1 MKVDVFRCGNC
12 RECSV
17 QQRVW
22 PTYLAIPA
30 ILSDLLCCPHPRSF
44 CHKKSS
50 EGREMSC
57 FLLQTEAII
66 FGTRTFLDTKVWW
79 LVVREVNQSPRSTIQ
94 TWSYM
99 MGIKF
104 GEIDST
110 QILHNEFRLNV
121 LEGVINLMIERDPSI
136 KISSDDFNKIRNE
149 SVRTLSRKYP
159 NSGIKL
165 IGD

>member
-1 MKVDVFRCGNC
+1 
-12 RECSV
+12 
-17 QQRVW
+17 
-22 PTYLAIPA
+22 
-30 ILSDLLCCPHPRSF
+30 
-44 CHKKSS
+44 
-50 EGREMSC
+50 MSC